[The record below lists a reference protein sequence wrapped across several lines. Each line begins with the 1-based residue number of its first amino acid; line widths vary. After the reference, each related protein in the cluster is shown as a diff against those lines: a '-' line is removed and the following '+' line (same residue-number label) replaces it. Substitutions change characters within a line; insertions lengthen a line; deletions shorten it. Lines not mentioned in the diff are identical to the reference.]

1 MTLLVIF
8 SRNFWIW
15 KKADISAADV
25 FNAEQ
30 LLPKQFR

>member
-8 SRNFWIW
+8 SKNFWIW
-15 KKADISAADV
+15 EKADISATD
-25 FNAEQ
+25 AEQ